1 MWCVISG
8 YGDADFSLSSS
19 QVGDMVS
26 GSWGGV
32 WTTGGEVSGW
42 LTNGTFPCG
51 VAPLEK
57 VCPWKVA
64 SGMVGRE
71 DPPLFVRK
79 NFKSWMIE
87 CLSLHF
93 CTGRNLLRNF
103 VLQRAAA
110 RSVQTDN
117 ILHQSCRISGDE
129 LQYDSRCEHDPLQ
142 RVMTITY
149 CDGTILNQFVYDGY
163 LELLVFVE
171 CVNPGRMRF
180 ISAR

>member
-103 VLQRAAA
+103 LF
-110 RSVQTDN
+110 
-117 ILHQSCRISGDE
+117 CKE
-129 LQYDSRCEHDPLQ
+129 LQPDPSRQ
-142 RVMTITY
+142 TTY
-149 CDGTILNQFVYDGY
+149 CTSLAAFQGMNSSMILD
-163 LELLVFVE
+163 
-171 CVNPGRMRF
+171 VNMILYREWWQSPIVMGPSW
-180 ISAR
+180 ISLYMTVT